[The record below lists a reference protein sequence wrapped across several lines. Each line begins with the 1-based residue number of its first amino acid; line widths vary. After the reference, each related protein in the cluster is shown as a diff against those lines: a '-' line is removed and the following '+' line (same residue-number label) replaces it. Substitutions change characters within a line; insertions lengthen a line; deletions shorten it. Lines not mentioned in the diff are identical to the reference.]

1 MSISVYFHAFPV
13 SGVSCLSI
21 YGDFSGFTSFL
32 RILVYFSII
41 LSTASEYMRLPDNTL
56 EELTRR
62 HDDV

>member
-13 SGVSCLSI
+13 SGVPCLSI